1 MNILMYADAFGGNT
15 TTFINNEIEY
25 LSKRHNLTFACIVKK
40 DSGIFSFKNVVKL
53 PFKNSLLSRILDRL
67 DIYLRYK
74 DNNFKKELNALI
86 NKVKP
91 DIIHCHF
98 GKEALKIL
106 DNLEDKTIPVI
117 IHFHGYDA
125 SSALR
130 KKAYVRKL
138 KEVLSYDN
146 VYPIFVAKYL
156 KKNLQNCNIEI
167 KKEKILH
174 CGINMSKFVDIHEK
188 KLTEEK
194 FIFLQVSSLV
204 EKKGHEYTI
213 KAFSKFLEKQQ
224 TKNFE
229 LILTGDG
236 KRKIILEQLVLELNL
251 ENYVRFVGFVSPDEA
266 VELMKNANVFVHHS
280 ITASNGD
287 QEGIPTSI
295 MEAMAMNL
303 PILSTKHSGIP
314 ELVKDGVNGFLVEE
328 KDINDYALKMN
339 NIISWTKENNNRKI
353 IEEEFEMLK
362 HNKFLESF
370 YLNIITK

>member
-25 LSKRHNLTFACIVKK
+25 LSERHNLTFACIVKK
-40 DSGIFSFKNVVKL
+40 DSGIFHFKNVIKL

-67 DIYLRYK
+67 DIHLQYK
-74 DNNFKKELNALI
+74 DNNFKKELNKLI
-86 NKVKP
+86 AKVKP

-106 DNLEDKTIPVI
+106 DNIENRNIPIV

-125 SSALR
+125 SSALKR
-130 KKAYVRKL
+130 KAYVKKL
-138 KEVLSYDN
+138 KEVLSKDN
-146 VYPIFVAKYL
+146 IYPIFVAKYL
-156 KKNLQNCNIEI
+156 KKNLEDCNIKI

-174 CGINMSKFVDIHEK
+174 CGINISKFVDLPDINVDK
-188 KLTEEK
+188 KK
-194 FIFLQVSSLV
+194 FTFLQVSSLV

-213 KAFSKFLEKQQ
+213 IAFDKFLKEQKD
-224 TKNFE
+224 KNFE

-236 KRKIILEQLVLELNL
+236 SRKVVLEKLVSELNL
-251 ENYVRFVGFVSPDEA
+251 NDYVKFVGFVNPEEA
-266 VELMKNANVFVHHS
+266 AELMKKADVFVHHS

-287 QEGIPTSI
+287 QEGIPTAI

-303 PILSTKHSGIP
+303 PILSTRHSGIP
-314 ELVKDGVNGFLVEE
+314 ELVKNGINGFLVEE
-328 KDINDYALKMN
+328 KDINDYALKMKD
-339 NIISWTKENNNRKI
+339 IMSWNKKNGNRKI

-362 HNKFLESF
+362 HNQSLEFF
-370 YLNIITK
+370 YQNILNK